1 MNSLLDETA
10 IIKNLRLD
18 ALQHPMTILPAAL
31 CILSIIYWV
40 LLEDIVGG
48 AGYILIIILSSAVV
62 ATGSFLWLYFIH
74 YEDAYAKRI
83 NEIAYLQDQIQTE
96 KNDADIK
103 HLIAAVR
110 TGFKKT
116 NTTDGLNALTDL
128 VQEYQKIL
136 QVVEYKKEIDPLAL
150 VHIPALVEETFL
162 QGLSVLSDVLE
173 LSKIIHKPDIDNLEK
188 KLKATENEIKSLR
201 QHKAKSSLLRIKIA
215 SADSYKER
223 LDMINQQALRHDT
236 LLYQY
241 TSCEASLHKTRV
253 ELTALKTENSERS
266 IGAVSETLRQTIKQ
280 AQEIQEEFKRL
291 SH

>member
-1 MNSLLDETA
+1 MDSSLDETA
-10 IIKNLRLD
+10 IRKELRLD
-18 ALQHPMTILPAAL
+18 AFQHPMTIFPASF
-31 CILSIIYWV
+31 CVLSLIYWV

-96 KNDADIK
+96 KNNADIK
-103 HLIAAVR
+103 RLIAAVR

-128 VQEYQKIL
+128 VHEYQKIL

-173 LSKIIHKPDIDNLEK
+173 LSKIIHQSDRCNLEK
-188 KLKATENEIKSLR
+188 KLNATEKEIKSLR
-201 QHKAKSSLLRIKIA
+201 LHEAQSPLLEIKKA
-215 SADSYKER
+215 SAQSYKER
-223 LDMINQQALRHDT
+223 LKMIDQQALRHSV
-236 LLYQY
+236 LLYQC
-241 TSCEASLHKTRV
+241 TRCETSLHKTRV
-253 ELTALKTENSERS
+253 ELTVLKTENSERRIS
-266 IGAVSETLRQTIKQ
+266 AVNETLRLTIKQ
-280 AQEIQEEFKRL
+280 AQEIQEEFKKL
-291 SH
+291 SY

>member
-128 VQEYQKIL
+128 VHEYQKIL
-136 QVVEYKKEIDPLAL
+136 QVVEYKKEIDSLAL
-150 VHIPALVEETFL
+150 VHIPTLAEEAFL

-223 LDMINQQALRHDT
+223 LDMINQQTLRHDT
-236 LLYQY
+236 LLYQC

-266 IGAVSETLRQTIKQ
+266 ISAVSETLRQTIKQ

-291 SH
+291 SY